1 MAFLPVQWQAVVDRT
16 RTVRASLS
24 GGQQASLLAVFVGV
38 TALVIGATW
47 YLNQAE
53 YRVLFSDL
61 NAEEAAQIVDRL
73 AADNVDYQL
82 RDDGRTVL
90 VPVGTTD
97 RLKLQFAGE
106 GMPTSG
112 RIGFEIFDKV
122 AFGQTEFLEHV
133 NYKRA
138 IEGELAR
145 TIATLSEVRSARV
158 HIAMEK
164 ASLFGAR
171 EQPAKASITLTL
183 KGSKP
188 LPPASGVAITNLV
201 AASVEGLR
209 ADQVVIIDS
218 LGRELSRG
226 SADNDGPLS
235 GAELEKQQKYER
247 DMAMKVVRLL
257 EPVAGVDRVRANVTV
272 RLHGASEEQTVEN
285 FDPNTVLRSEQ
296 TTSEGSDAQATAAGV
311 AGARGNLPAAVQAN
325 GQPDPATA
333 PPTTNT
339 STNGFTKTSKV
350 SNYEVS
356 KTTTHTIRPRGEIA
370 QVSVAVILDDEHV
383 ASTAADGSTTTRRKP
398 RDGAAMQKLQK
409 LVAASLGIDPK
420 RGDQVT
426 VENMAFEAPVAE
438 PVVAPAW
445 WQKVGEQSGTVVR
458 PLAVLGIVALFLLV
472 VVRPVLGR
480 TLRVAGSSGPGP
492 DVRVGM
498 PQQLPRTIEEIEQEI
513 EQQLDHVPAEGDRRQ
528 PVLTRR
534 VSRLAEKE
542 PESAAKLVRGWLN
555 DGKVAR
561 S

>member
-16 RTVRASLS
+16 RIVRASLS
-24 GGQQASLLAVFVGV
+24 AGQQASLLAVFVGV
-38 TALVIGATW
+38 TALVIGSTW
-47 YLNQAE
+47 YLNQSD

-61 NAEEAAQIVDRL
+61 DAAEAAQVVDRL

-82 RDDGRTVL
+82 RDEGRTVL

-97 RLKLQFAGE
+97 HLRLQFASQ

-133 NYKRA
+133 NYRRA
-138 IEGELAR
+138 LEGELAR
-145 TIATLSEVRSARV
+145 TISTLSEVRSARV

-164 ASLFGAR
+164 ESLFGAKQ
-171 EQPAKASITLTL
+171 QPAKASIALTL

-188 LPPASGVAITNLV
+188 LPPAAGVAITNLV

-218 LGRELSRG
+218 FGRALSRG
-226 SADNDGPLS
+226 SAGEEGPLS
-235 GAELEKQQKYER
+235 GADLEKQQKYER

-257 EPVAGVDRVRANVTV
+257 EPVAGIDRVRANVTV
-272 RLHGASEEQTVEN
+272 RLHGASEEQTVEHY
-285 FDPNTVLRSEQ
+285 DPNTVLRSEQ
-296 TTSEGSDAQATAAGV
+296 TTSEGSDAQSTAAGI

-333 PPTTNT
+333 PPNT
-339 STNGFTKTSKV
+339 STTANGFTKTSKM

-356 KTTTHTIRPRGEIA
+356 RTTTHTIRPRGEIA

-383 ASTAADGSTTTRRKP
+383 MTKAADGATTTRRKP

-409 LVAASLGIDPK
+409 LVVASLGIDPE

-438 PVVAPAW
+438 PIVAPTW
-445 WQKVGEQSGTVVR
+445 WQQMGEQSGSVVR
-458 PLAVLGIVALFLLV
+458 PLAVLGIVGLFLLV

-480 TLRVAGSSGPGP
+480 TLRVPGSTGTAPH
-492 DVRVGM
+492 VQVGM

-513 EQQLDHVPAEGDRRQ
+513 EQQLDHVPVEGDRRQ

-534 VSRLAEKE
+534 VSRLAESD